1 MTRSNFKVH
10 VTPLFGLF
18 LLLLCAHAAAE
29 ESLREKQIK
38 IALSLNFI
46 EYTTWPQEAS
56 KSSLKIAIVE
66 SQPDISELFV
76 SALNSRNIRSLAL
89 EAERV
94 SSLSTISKYDVVF
107 LSDELSHDVTQI
119 YDLISGSETLLISVD
134 AKNKKKT
141 MINILSKDDGTF
153 AFEVNYPN
161 IIYEKLA
168 IEKNKLLLLGGTEL
182 DVVNLFREE
191 EKQLEKMRRDL
202 SNREQQLE
210 ILTKRLEESLNA
222 SQQTID
228 ELEKTKRQL
237 ETQKQQFSNQ
247 QKLLQAKN
255 ISIREKE
262 GELVAVQDELKRT
275 SRELNSKNKEL
286 ESREA
291 QLTEKIKTI
300 ELKEKEFSQL
310 ADSIEN
316 NVSVLSKQNSDIQQ
330 QEKLLQQQ
338 KESLKRQNTLI
349 EQQQSWILF
358 GAIAL
363 GLFFLLIIA
372 MYRFNRERK
381 QSNQLLL
388 ERNVILEET
397 RQKLTKAIERAD
409 KANQAKSSFLA
420 NMSHEIRTPMSAILG
435 MIHLVGST
443 RLDRKQSS
451 YITKMENAAKSLLE
465 IINDIL
471 DFSKVEAGELT
482 VEAIEFQLSDVL
494 DNLSNIVG
502 LQAQQKG
509 LEFIYDID
517 TRIPQSLIGD
527 PLRLGQILINLTN
540 NALKFTQEGEII
552 ISASLLSHQQ
562 ENITL
567 GFSVTDTGIGMDES
581 AMKSL
586 FKPFTQAD
594 SSTTRKFGGT
604 GLGLAISKRLIS
616 QMGGDI
622 NVESQ
627 LKVGSQ
633 FNFHIS
639 LQVAQQESIAASRM
653 DELGL
658 KDKQFLIIEN
668 NVHASQALR
677 KCLQHFSTKVQ
688 TTPVFAPSNAPEM
701 VRKTRFDLVFID
713 SSGAEIDFDEMRSF
727 LSSNAPVGIVQLL
740 SNYEL
745 NHSMRSRSNW
755 RDTLLLSK
763 PITPSSVFD
772 CLMNYFGDQE
782 KVKLINEVSSDY
794 STHLAQLKELLAGKH
809 ILLVDDNEINR
820 EIASEILAQA
830 GVSVATAAN
839 GELGAKKAKMESFDC
854 ILMDIQMPIMDGYE
868 ATEHIRKYI
877 SKEKLPII
885 AMTANAMSG
894 DKEKCLATG
903 MNDYVS
909 KPIKVLKFYETI
921 ARWCAPFSQI
931 PKPRISHVPAK
942 EVKTI
947 EIKTEKS
954 EHSNHIDLDA
964 GLDLMQGNKNSYF
977 ELLEKFH
984 SRNRH
989 LAKQLTKQLRNS
1001 DYQSLIKS
1009 THALKGVSGN
1019 LGMKAL
1025 SEYAGKV
1032 EDSCR
1037 NQDSERVVYALTEHL
1052 ITELNLTLEEIDFL
1066 THSKSHLRSTISNK
1080 DIPIQPLLLS
1090 LSEQIEQQDTES
1102 LETIKVIIEYYANNE
1117 EFCKV
1122 AKNIEVALNN
1132 FDFASA
1138 NSTLEILLAKK

>member
-1 MTRSNFKVH
+1 MSKLAIKG
-10 VTPLFGLF
+10 PSIGILALI
-18 LLLLCAHAAAE
+18 LILLCNGTLAQ

-38 IALSLNFI
+38 IALTLNFI
-46 EYTTWPQEAS
+46 EYTTWPQEEQ
-56 KSSLKIAIVE
+56 KSQLNIGVFE
-66 SQPDISELFV
+66 TQPNISELFRSTLNTRTIRNLPLNV
-76 SALNSRNIRSLAL
+76 ERLTSLNSI
-89 EAERV
+89 AEF
-94 SSLSTISKYDVVF
+94 DVVF
-107 LSDELSHDVTQI
+107 LADELSNNVSQI

-134 AKNKKKT
+134 VNDKKKT
-141 MINILSKDDGTF
+141 MINIISKDDGTF

-161 IIYEKLA
+161 IVYEKLT

-191 EKQLEKMRRDL
+191 EKQLAKMRQDL
-202 SNREQQLE
+202 STREQQLA
-210 ILTKRLEESLNA
+210 LLSTQLEESIKA
-222 SQQTID
+222 SKQSLD
-228 ELEKTKRQL
+228 ELEKTKQQL
-237 ETQKQQFSNQ
+237 ETQQQEFENQ

-255 ISIREKE
+255 IAIREKE

-275 SRELNSKNKEL
+275 SRELGTKNNEL
-286 ESREA
+286 KSREA

-300 ELKEKEFSQL
+300 ELKEREFNQL

-330 QEKLLQQQ
+330 QEQLLQQQ

-363 GLFFLLIIA
+363 GLFFLLVIA

-381 QSNQLLL
+381 KSNQLLL
-388 ERNVILEET
+388 DRNVMLEDT

-451 YITKMENAAKSLLE
+451 YISKMENAAKSLLE

-471 DFSKVEAGELT
+471 DFSKVEAGELK
-482 VEAIEFQLSDVL
+482 VETIEFHLSDVL

-509 LEFIYDID
+509 LEFVYDID
-517 TRIPQSLIGD
+517 TRVPERLVGD
-527 PLRLGQILINLTN
+527 PLRLGQILINLTS
-540 NALKFTQEGEII
+540 NALKFTHEGEII
-552 ISASLLSHQQ
+552 VSASLLNQQ
-562 ENITL
+562 KENITL
-567 GFSVTDTGIGMDES
+567 GFSVRDTGIGMDEQ
-581 AMKSL
+581 AMRSL

-604 GLGLAISKRLIS
+604 GLGLAISKRLIK

-622 NVESQ
+622 NVESHP
-627 LKVGSQ
+627 KVGSQ

-639 LQVAQQESIAASRM
+639 LQIVEKNQ
-653 DELGL
+653 L
-658 KDKQFLIIEN
+658 DKANIDKLSLNDKRFLIIEN

-677 KCLQHFSTKVQ
+677 KCLQYYSVNIDITSLLKVQ
-688 TTPVFAPSNAPEM
+688 SILEIVKE
-701 VRKTRFDLVFID
+701 KRFDLIFID
-713 SSGAEIDFDEMRSF
+713 SSGNETEANEIRRLLASEHT
-727 LSSNAPVGIVQLL
+727 AGIVQLL

-745 NHSMRSRSNW
+745 SHSMRSRSNW
-755 RDTLLLSK
+755 RDTLLLAK
-763 PITPSSVFD
+763 PVTPSSVFD

-782 KVKLINEVSSDY
+782 KVKLIKELNSGPSN
-794 STHLAQLKELLAGKH
+794 HLSQLKKLLNGKH

-830 GVSVATAAN
+830 GVTVSTANN
-839 GELGAKKAKMESFDC
+839 GEQGVKKAKMESFDC

-868 ATEHIRKYI
+868 ATEHIRKNL
-877 SKEKLPII
+877 SQEQLPII

-909 KPIKVLKFYETI
+909 KPIKVLEFYETI
-921 ARWCAPFSQI
+921 ARCCASYTQTQNLQPNKVTLSELEKQI
-931 PKPRISHVPAK
+931 DPIV
-942 EVKTI
+942 EVK
-947 EIKTEKS
+947 
-954 EHSNHIDLDA
+954 HSNHIDLDA
-964 GLDLMQGNKNSYF
+964 GLELMQGNRKSYF
-977 ELLEKFH
+977 GLLNKFRA
-984 SRNRH
+984 RNSNLSEQ
-989 LAKQLTKQLRNS
+989 LAEQLRNS
-1001 DYQSLIKS
+1001 DYSTLIKS

-1019 LGMKAL
+1019 LGMKLL
-1025 SEYAGKV
+1025 SEYAGKD

-1037 NQDSERVVYALTEHL
+1037 NQDSEKLVFALTEHL
-1052 ITELNLTLEEIDFL
+1052 ITELNLTLEEIEYL
-1066 THSKSHLRSTISNK
+1066 TQSENDLSSSNLIK
-1080 DIPIQPLLLS
+1080 NIPISELLVTLKGH
-1090 LSEQIEQQDTES
+1090 IDQQETES
-1102 LETIKVIIEYYANNE
+1102 LELIKTIIEYYSDNQE
-1117 EFCKV
+1117 QSLL
-1122 AKNIEVALNN
+1122 AKKIETALNN

-1138 NSTLEILLAKK
+1138 KSILETLLTKE